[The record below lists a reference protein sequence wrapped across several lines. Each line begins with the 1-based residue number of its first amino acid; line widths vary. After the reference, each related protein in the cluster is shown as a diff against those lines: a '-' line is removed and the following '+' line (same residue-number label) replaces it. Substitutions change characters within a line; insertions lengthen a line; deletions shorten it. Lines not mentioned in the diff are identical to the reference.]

1 MTISN
6 NKLLMGA
13 AGAGGASAGLDIN
26 EVFSTYL
33 YSGTNQ
39 ARSIVNGIDLS
50 GEGGL
55 VWLKDRDNNAPH
67 TLHNTAIGP
76 LNYLISHNASTNNSG
91 ASGYGLT
98 AFNNN
103 GFSLGT
109 DYEGENG
116 SGKDYVSWT
125 FREASKFF
133 DIVTYTG
140 NGVAGRQVAHNLGT
154 TVGMLVVKCTS
165 SGTSWKVQHRS
176 SGANNAME
184 FDDTRDATVDIDD
197 AFWNDTAASSTH
209 FTVGDSSATNGDGRS
224 YIAFLFAHNAS
235 GDGGFGPDGD
245 QDIIVCDEWEGSTS
259 SGTQVNLGFQPQ
271 WILIKQ
277 SAGSNSSGWQIF
289 DDLRGLSTTTNI
301 RLLANE
307 NSGKGGFDASALP
320 LHINKTG
327 FRVESPFYYASGR
340 KFIYMAIRQGTLNVP
355 DDADKVFDIDTK
367 GSTGDGA
374 SPAYRSGFP
383 VDMAILRR
391 DTDSSSG
398 ETRLITRLTGVE
410 YLRTYNTSAAASDG
424 GYVTDFMNGWNSD
437 TNTDSEYLAFMW
449 KRAPSFFDVV
459 VYIGNITSGHTIPHN
474 FGVVPEM
481 MWVKRRTSTDA
492 WKVYHSTLGNTKY
505 LHLNETIAAG
515 TDSSIWNDTSPTA
528 SIFTLGDSNDVNGNG
543 ESYVAMLFATA
554 AGVSKVGS
562 YTGDNVNGRVIDCG
576 FSNGARFVLIKSTS
590 QTGDW
595 HVFNTESGLVSGN
608 DARLELNTRDATSSA
623 DIIDPSSSG
632 FALTNRD
639 ECNEGS
645 VTYIF
650 YAIA

>member
-1 MTISN
+1 
-6 NKLLMGA
+6 MGA

-55 VWLKDRDNNAPH
+55 VWLKDRDNSAPH

-76 LNYLISHNASTNNSG
+76 LNYLISHSASTNNSG

-165 SGTSWKVQHRS
+165 HGTSWKVQHRS

-259 SGTQVNLGFQPQ
+259 SGTQVDLGFQPQ

-320 LHINKTG
+320 LHINSTG
-327 FRVESPFYYASGR
+327 FEVRSPFYYASGR

-437 TNTDSEYLAFMW
+437 TNQDANYIAFMW

-459 VYIGNITSGHTIPHN
+459 CYDGSDSNATFNHSL
-474 FGVVPEM
+474 GVAPEM
-481 MWVKRRTSTDA
+481 IWIKKRT
-492 WKVYHSTLGNTKY
+492 NTRRWRVFIPALSGILK
-505 LHLNETIAAG
+505 LNETGAMTTNDPKSYFGDGSNIINPTATQFTVTAG
-515 TDSSIWNDTSPTA
+515 T
-528 SIFTLGDSNDVNGNG
+528 GDVNASGDD
-543 ESYVAMLFATA
+543 YIALLFATA
-554 AGVSKVGS
+554 DGVSKVGS
-562 YTGDNVNGRVIDCG
+562 YTGNGGTQNIDCG
-576 FSNGARFVLIKSTS
+576 FSSGARFILIKSATDAGS
-590 QTGDW
+590 WFVHDSVRGI
-595 HVFNTESGLVSGN
+595 VAGN
-608 DARLELNTRDATSSA
+608 DPRLKLDQTDAEATSA
-623 DIIDPSSSG
+623 DYVDPLSSG
-632 FALTNRD
+632 FTVNGPGNND
-639 ECNEGS
+639 NGQ
-645 VTYIF
+645 TYLF
-650 YAIA
+650 YAVA

>member
-1 MTISN
+1 
-6 NKLLMGA
+6 MGA

-55 VWLKDRDNNAPH
+55 VWLKDRANNAPH

-76 LNYLISHNASTNNSG
+76 LNYLISHSASTNNSG

-224 YIAFLFAHNAS
+224 YIAFIFAHNAS

-259 SGTQVNLGFQPQ
+259 SGTQVDLGFQPQ

-277 SAGSNSSGWQIF
+277 SAGSSSSGWQIF

-307 NSGKGGFDASALP
+307 NSGEGGFNASALP
-320 LHINKTG
+320 LHINSTG
-327 FRVESPFYYASGR
+327 FEVRSPFYYASGR

-355 DDADKVFDIDTK
+355 DDADKVFDIDTM
-367 GSTGDGA
+367 GSTSGD
-374 SPAYRSGFP
+374 PAFKSNFV
-383 VDMAILRR
+383 VDMALYKQYNGTQDWAIP
-391 DTDSSSG
+391 
-398 ETRLITRLTGVE
+398 TRLMGLKHLEPNSTDAE
-410 YLRTYNTSAAASDG
+410 KSDG
-424 GYVTDFMNGWNSD
+424 TVGNFAFMTGYNDAATNS
-437 TNTDSEYLAFMW
+437 NYYSWMW
-449 KRAPSFFDVV
+449 KRAPSYFDVV
-459 VYIGNITSGHTIPHN
+459 AYTGTGSNRTISHN
-474 FGVVPEM
+474 LGVAPEM
-481 MWVKRRTSTDA
+481 MWVKDRGRNQNWA
-492 WKVYHSTLGNTKY
+492 VYHANNTAAPATDR
-505 LHLNETIAAG
+505 LRLNETAA
-515 TDSSIWNDTSPTA
+515 TVDDNAYWNDTVPT
-528 SIFTLGDSNDVNGNG
+528 SSVFSLGTDGDVNTNN
-543 ESYVAMLFATA
+543 ENYIAYLFATA
-554 AGVSKVGS
+554 AGVSKVGGYS
-562 YTGDNVNGRVIDCG
+562 GNNGTQTISCG
-576 FSNGARFVLIKSTS
+576 FSNGARFVLIKCSND
-590 QTGDW
+590 TGDW
-595 HVFNTESGLVSGN
+595 FLWDTTRGIVSGN
-608 DARLELNTRDATSSA
+608 DSYLILSNNEAQQTSS
-623 DIIDPSSSG
+623 DDIDPQSTG
-632 FALTNRD
+632 FAVNQANAAI
-639 ECNEGS
+639 NESGKS
-645 VTYIF
+645 YIF